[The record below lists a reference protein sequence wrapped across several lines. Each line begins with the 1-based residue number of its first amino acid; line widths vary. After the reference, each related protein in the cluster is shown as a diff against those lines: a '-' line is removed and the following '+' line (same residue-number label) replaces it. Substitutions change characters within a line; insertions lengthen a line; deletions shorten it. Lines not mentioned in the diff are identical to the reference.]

1 MATGFPTK
9 TNFTAG
15 NALSASDLNDVSGT
29 LTSLVSTGT
38 YPNQL
43 SFPSAADA
51 VRRPV
56 PFATASGNVSIT
68 LTSNATW
75 SYGSATVT
83 FPTNRFTVA
92 PNITTSTL
100 AITSTVFTGSNVSV
114 PASTGFTARAFH
126 GGASTGPTTVYWTA
140 TQMTSAAAAG

>member
-56 PFATASGNVSIT
+56 PFAKQSGTATVT
-68 LTSNATW
+68 LTAAATW
-75 SYGSATVT
+75 SYGSASVT
-83 FPTNRFTVA
+83 FATNRFTQA
-92 PNITTSTL
+92 PIINVTAVSVSST
-100 AITSTVFTGSNVSV
+100 AFTGGSISS
-114 PASTGFTARAFH
+114 PATTGFTIRGYH
-126 GGASTGPTTVYWTA
+126 GANQSGSVTLHWTA